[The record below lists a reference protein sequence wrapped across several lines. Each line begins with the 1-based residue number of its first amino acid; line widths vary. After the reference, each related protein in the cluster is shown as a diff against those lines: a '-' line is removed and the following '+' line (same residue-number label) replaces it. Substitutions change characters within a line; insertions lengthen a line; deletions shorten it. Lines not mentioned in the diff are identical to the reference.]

1 MKSLVKKLKH
11 IRDIL
16 ITCSDKVYHYD
27 APKGLQKYIVWAE
40 DGEGN
45 PLELDNN
52 KLERVITGTI
62 DLFTKNE
69 YDELIDKIQ
78 DALNKNCIS
87 FNLNSVQYEDE
98 TGYIHYEWRFEI

>member
-1 MKSLVKKLKH
+1 MKSLVTKLKK

-16 ITCSDKVYHYD
+16 IKCSDEVYHYE
-27 APKGLQKYIVWAE
+27 APKGLEKYIVWAE

-45 PLELDNN
+45 PIELENI
-52 KLERVITGTI
+52 KLEQVITGTI

-87 FNLNSVQYEDE
+87 FNLNSVQYENE
-98 TGYIHYEWRFEI
+98 TAFIHYEWRFEI

>member
-1 MKSLVKKLKH
+1 M
-11 IRDIL
+11 
-16 ITCSDKVYHYD
+16 
-27 APKGLQKYIVWAE
+27 
-40 DGEGN
+40 
-45 PLELDNN
+45 
-52 KLERVITGTI
+52 I
-62 DLFTKNE
+62 DLKDFE